1 MCIPV
6 FRPKTFVG
14 PERLGIW
21 SILYDWAHSGSG
33 FPLIGRGDNKYQLLD
48 VEDLCDAIYLC
59 ATLDKTVVNDTFN
72 IGAKDFTTMRED
84 YQAVLDAKK
93 ELSYSGAVDV
103 FVYAESEI
111 NAFLL
116 SLFRRKL
123 VLIPAGAVSQRWV
136 ATDNEVK
143 WLIARF
149 IGALKSKH
157 HRINFL
163 RVLIDSSEK
172 LLFLNLLF
180 YPYERATQ
188 YSGDQIGLAVTRDLS
203 AALRMTTKFFDG
215 KDVVDRVNLRGLL
228 TQADEIHGSFFA
240 LLARLFSPFPH
251 LADRYLNLLDF
262 ARSRY
267 PAGFDEYLSHYD
279 ETTRSEILAILPNI
293 HAPSEVPPSSAAPSR
308 MAGAAD

>member
-1 MCIPV
+1 MSESEFRALLHPSEASRYLLALLVVLPLTAVGVVIV
-6 FRPKTFVG
+6 FWT
-14 PERLGIW
+14 
-21 SILYDWAHSGSG
+21 DG
-33 FPLIGRGDNKYQLLD
+33 FGLLAIPLILFGSWF
-48 VEDLCDAIYLC
+48 
-59 ATLDKTVVNDTFN
+59 ATGLTRARFLGNAVRVSATNFPE
-72 IGAKDFTTMRED
+72 I

-163 RVLIDSSEK
+163 RVLIDISEK

-279 ETTRSEILAILPNI
+279 ETTRSEIL
-293 HAPSEVPPSSAAPSR
+293 
-308 MAGAAD
+308 